1 MSFDPNFYAYSAS
14 LSRWSVTSPAQPQ
27 GFEISEEEGHF
38 TVSYLAK
45 QLEKGTGM

>member
-1 MSFDPNFYAYSAS
+1 MSFDQFYACSAS